1 MVIYPVCIIGAGPAG
16 IATAVELLKRGYQ
29 AKDIVILEK
38 SGEVAHMINSKY
50 PEEKPVLANYK
61 ERMAECV
68 GDLCITDMSKQDFL
82 DYLKNVIREKQL
94 NIHYHQNV
102 EKIVRMKNG
111 REWRVDCQDD
121 SWPVEVIFIAIGNMS
136 APRTLGVSID
146 SQVTDRVV
154 DDIQSLSIDD
164 HPKVLVVG
172 GGDSAIEYAAILEQ
186 RGHQVCLSYR
196 KSEFTRLLPANLE
209 NIQSL
214 INNKKIEFY
223 PSSVIK
229 KITATNE
236 NAKSAQLKVS
246 FQGAQ
251 DNVFDAIVT
260 ALGNERPKT
269 YLEKIGIE
277 LGSES
282 GQDFLESDAQGLFL
296 VGDLA
301 SGKSGGS
308 INFAFNSGTKA
319 VSKACSLYLDCDL

>member
-82 DYLKNVIREKQL
+82 AYLKKVIKDKGL

-121 SWPVEVIFIAIGNMS
+121 SWPVEVVFIAIGNMS
-136 APRTLGVSID
+136 TPRTLGISID
-146 SQVTDRVV
+146 SLVTDMVV
-154 DDIQSLSIDD
+154 DDIQTLNTHD
-164 HPKVLVVG
+164 HFHVLVVG
-172 GGDSAIEYAAILEQ
+172 GGDSAVEYAAILEQ
-186 RGHQVCLSYR
+186 RGHKVSLSYR
-196 KSEFTRLLPANLE
+196 KSDFTRLIPANLE
-209 NIQSL
+209 KIHELIQ
-214 INNKKIEFY
+214 NNKIEY
-223 PSSVIK
+223 LPNSVIK
-229 KITATNE
+229 KISAFSEKNE
-236 NAKSAQLKVS
+236 SLMMQVS
-246 FQGAQ
+246 FEGAATG
-251 DNVFDAIVT
+251 VFNAVVT

-269 YLEKIGIE
+269 YLQKIGIE
-277 LGSES
+277 LGSET
-282 GQDFLESDAQGLFL
+282 GQDFLEADSAGLFL

-308 INFAFNSGTKA
+308 INFAFNSGTQA
-319 VSKACSLYLDCDL
+319 AAKACSLYLDCE